1 MTEAARSADG
11 EGTKMDLDE
20 VTEPQD

>member
-11 EGTKMDLDE
+11 EGTSMDLDE
-20 VTEPQD
+20 DTEPQE